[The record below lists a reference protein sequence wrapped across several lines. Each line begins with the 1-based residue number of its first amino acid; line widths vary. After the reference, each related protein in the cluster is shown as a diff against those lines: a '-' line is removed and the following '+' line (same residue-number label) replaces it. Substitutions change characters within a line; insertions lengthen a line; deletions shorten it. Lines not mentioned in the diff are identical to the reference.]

1 MTAEQKIKQRE
12 NIQKVNKLNVTSR
25 PQQYVNPNWLKQSCK
40 HVYEQL
46 CTIHPDR
53 QNAHLLTQLK
63 FKKFPN
69 LPVYSRYTVQRRDI
83 ILGIQVGLLVNTK
96 DETQQRLD

>member
-25 PQQYVNPNWLKQSCK
+25 PQQYVNPNWLKRRCK

-53 QNAHLLTQLK
+53 QNAHLQTQFVIVILC
-63 FKKFPN
+63 
-69 LPVYSRYTVQRRDI
+69 YSAYISPQIVFLRFVSTNI
-83 ILGIQVGLLVNTK
+83 VG
-96 DETQQRLD
+96 

>member
-1 MTAEQKIKQRE
+1 MTAEQKIKAKKKHTK
-12 NIQKVNKLNVTSR
+12 INKLNVTSR
-25 PQQYVNPNWLKQSCK
+25 PQQYVNSNWLKQSCK

-53 QNAHLLTQLK
+53 QNGHLQTQVK
-63 FKKFPN
+63 FNKFPT

-96 DETQQRLD
+96 AETQ

>member
-1 MTAEQKIKQRE
+1 MSLAD
-12 NIQKVNKLNVTSR
+12 S
-25 PQQYVNPNWLKQSCK
+25 QQYVNPNWLKQSCK

-46 CTIHPDR
+46 CTISLHPDR
-53 QNAHLLTQLK
+53 QNAHLQAQLK
-63 FKKFPN
+63 FKHFPN

-96 DETQQRLD
+96 DETQYIASSSFLAYFQRCV